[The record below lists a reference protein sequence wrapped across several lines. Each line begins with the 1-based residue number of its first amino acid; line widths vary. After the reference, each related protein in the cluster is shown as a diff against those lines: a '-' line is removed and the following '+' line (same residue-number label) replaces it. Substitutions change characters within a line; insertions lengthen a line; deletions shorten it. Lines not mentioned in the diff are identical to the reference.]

1 MQFTHSLAIIP
12 KNLAL
17 QNAKKRTKK
26 IMPKKYTLGIDIG
39 STTVKYV
46 VCDENFS
53 IVAKA
58 YTPHDT
64 KQASTLLRLLEEL
77 SQTYGELYSNIE
89 KVYITGSG
97 ATRIAPTINARF
109 VQEVNAVVLAVE
121 HNHPDVRA
129 VIELGGQDAKIMHFK
144 QDENGKKS
152 VITSMNDKCASG
164 TGATIEKCTMKVG
177 MESEEIQKLIFQT
190 DTLHH
195 VAAKCG
201 VFAETDI
208 VNLVKTS
215 VPREEIMNS
224 LADAIVM
231 QNLTVL
237 TRGNTLMPNV
247 LLLGGP
253 NAYLP
258 FLQECWRMRIAEIW
272 DERDIAYDKHN
283 INQLINV
290 PENAQYYAALGAVI
304 FGEGEANNGK
314 DFAGLTQ
321 LKTLVESGD
330 IDEDDNCDTP
340 LVKSSEELLAFK
352 DTYAIKPF
360 KTPTLTKKTTC
371 FLGIDGGST
380 SSKAVLC
387 DEEGKLLL
395 KVYQLSKGNPIVDT
409 LELLEKIEA
418 QNSHGFYDIQGLGVT
433 GYAADVLEGALRA
446 DANIIETIAHMKS
459 AQKTFGE
466 SINVICDI
474 GGQDIKVLFMEN
486 GMMKNF
492 RLSNQCSAGNGTLL
506 QSMAKQF
513 GVPMEGFADVAF
525 AAKKAPMFNYGCAV
539 FLDTDRVNFQKE
551 GYSKEELFAGISKV
565 LPKNVWQYV
574 VQAPNLGAFGKHFVL
589 QGGTQYNQA
598 ALKAQVDYIK
608 EKVPDAKID
617 IHPHPGEAGAYGA
630 ALEAKEIVMQR
641 GYATFCGMKEAL
653 QMTYTS
659 KTDES
664 TRCHFCNIKCSRTFI
679 DTQTPSSE
687 SVRYIAGFSCEEG
700 TVESREALKALKS
713 SRKAL
718 QKSIPNLVKK
728 ESIDLFESHHKIT
741 DRPDASMRIHEQ
753 KVKVTLGGWG
763 PTLRK
768 EVSRPFH
775 LSSAQDKVY
784 RHNVKIAIP
793 KVLNIYSLAPFL
805 RTYLEALEVDSKNII
820 FSDFSNEDMFL
831 EGAKY
836 GSVDSCYPAKVA
848 QSHVYALLYEKK
860 FARMNFEYLWFPS
873 VTELPGYV
881 EYVTGQTSCPVISGT
896 PKVIWSAFTKEK
908 NLFAQK
914 NIEYVDDALNFD
926 NKKLLKKQ
934 LFTQWKERLRI
945 TEDESN
951 WAVEQAWKALDKNDE
966 KIMKEGRTILDEA
979 VANDEIVI
987 LLLSRPYHSDPGL
1000 NHEVLDEF
1008 QSLGYKT
1015 LSMRAIPKDEAY
1027 LSDYFG
1033 EEIKEGYIKSVYDIR
1048 DVWAENYST
1057 NSSQKVWAA
1066 KFAARHPNVAVL
1078 DLSSFKCG
1086 HDAPTYAI
1094 IDKILSASHTPHLT
1108 LHDIDANKPGGSI
1121 KIRVK
1126 TFAYTLEQYKQSL
1139 TPKGAK
1145 KQYNSYKKGVT
1156 A

>member
-1 MQFTHSLAIIP
+1 MQDST
-12 KNLAL
+12 
-17 QNAKKRTKK
+17 Q
-26 IMPKKYTLGIDIG
+26 KKYALGIDIG

-46 VCDENFS
+46 VCDEEFN

-58 YTPHDT
+58 YTAHDT
-64 KQASTLLRLLEEL
+64 KQAPTLLRLLEEL
-77 SQTYGELYSNIE
+77 SQTHADIYNKLD

-97 ATRIAPTINARF
+97 ASRIAPTINARF

-129 VIELGGQDAKIMHFK
+129 VIELGGQDAKIIHFK
-144 QDENGKKS
+144 VSEDGKKS
-152 VITSMNDKCASG
+152 VLTSMNDKCASG

-177 MESEEIQKLIFQT
+177 MEASDIQNLTFQT
-190 DTLHH
+190 DKLHH

-215 VPREEIMNS
+215 VPSDEIMNS

-253 NAYLP
+253 NTYLP

-272 DERDIAYDKHN
+272 DERGVQYDKAN
-283 INQLINV
+283 INALVNV
-290 PENAQYYAALGAVI
+290 PDNAQYYAALGAVI
-304 FGEGEANNGK
+304 FGEGEANNDK
-314 DFAGLTQ
+314 PFTGLIQ
-321 LKTLVESGD
+321 LKTLVDTGGTTNN
-330 IDEDDNCDTP
+330 DNNDAP
-340 LVKSSEELLAFK
+340 LVNSPEELKAFK
-352 DTYAIKPF
+352 DAYAIKDFNP
-360 KTPTLTKKTTC
+360 PVLTEKTTC

-387 DEEGKLLL
+387 DEQGELLL
-395 KVYQLSKGNPIVDT
+395 KVYQLSKGNPIEDT
-409 LELLEKIEA
+409 LELLEKIQE
-418 QNSHGFYDIQGLGVT
+418 QDPHSYYDVKGLGVT
-433 GYAADVLEGALRA
+433 GYAADVLGGALNA

-459 AQKTFGE
+459 AQKAFGE

-513 GVPMEGFADVAF
+513 GVPVEGFADIAF
-525 AAKKAPMFNYGCAV
+525 AAKQAPMFNYGCAV

-551 GYSKEELFAGISKV
+551 GYTKEELFAGISKV

-574 VQAPNLGAFGKHFVL
+574 VQAPNLAAFGDHFVL

-608 EKVPDAKID
+608 DKVPHARVNV
-617 IHPHPGEAGAYGA
+617 HPHPGEAGAYGA
-630 ALEAKEIVMQR
+630 AIEAKDVVAQR
-641 GYATFCGMKEAL
+641 GYATFSGMAEAL

-659 KTDES
+659 RTDEE
-664 TRCHFCNIKCSRTFI
+664 TRCNFCSINCSRTFI
-679 DTQTPSSE
+679 DTKTPSSE

-700 TVESREALKALKS
+700 TVESHEALKILKD
-713 SRKAL
+713 SRKDL
-718 QKSIPNLVKK
+718 QKNIPNLVKK
-728 ESIDLFESHHKIT
+728 ESKALFDSSYTLEKTPTKEATIT
-741 DRPDASMRIHEQ
+741 EQ
-753 KVKVTLGGWG
+753 QVKVTLGGWG

-768 EVSRPFH
+768 EVTRPFQV
-775 LSSAQDKVY
+775 SSKEDKAH
-784 RHNVKIAIP
+784 RRKLKIAIP

-805 RTYLEALEVDSKNII
+805 RTYLEALEINPSNII
-820 FSDFSNEDMFL
+820 FSDFSNEDMYL

-860 FARMNFEYLWFPS
+860 FARKAFEFMWFPA

-881 EYVTGQTSCPVISGT
+881 KHTMGQTSCPIISGT
-896 PKVIWSAFTKEK
+896 PKVVYSAFTKEK
-908 NLFAQK
+908 NLFEEK
-914 NIEYVDDALNFD
+914 NIDYVEDALNFD
-926 NKKLLKKQ
+926 NQDLLKKQ
-934 LFTQWKERLRI
+934 LFTTWKEKLCI
-945 TEDESN
+945 TEDENN
-951 WAVEQAWKALDKNDE
+951 WAVTQAWKALDENDAD
-966 KIMKEGRTILDEA
+966 IMREGRAILDEA
-979 VANDEIVI
+979 VANEEVVI
-987 LLLSRPYHSDPGL
+987 LLLGRPYHSDPGM

-1008 QSLGYKT
+1008 QSLGFKT

-1027 LSDYFG
+1027 LSTYFG
-1033 EEIKEGYIKSVYDIR
+1033 EDVKQERVSSAYDIR

-1057 NSSQKVWAA
+1057 NSAQKVWAA

-1086 HDAPTYAI
+1086 HDAPTYSI
-1094 IDKILSASHTPHLT
+1094 IDKILGASRTPHLT

-1126 TFAYTLEQYKQSL
+1126 TFAYTLEQYKQTLHTQDKVYFQSTSVDKNAHPTETKPL
-1139 TPKGAK
+1139 EEA
-1145 KQYNSYKKGVT
+1145 
-1156 A
+1156 

>member
-1 MQFTHSLAIIP
+1 MTKPLI
-12 KNLAL
+12 
-17 QNAKKRTKK
+17 AK
-26 IMPKKYTLGIDIG
+26 YALGIDIG

-46 VCDENFS
+46 VCDEHFN
-53 IVAKA
+53 ILQKA

-64 KQASTLLRLLEEL
+64 KQAPTLLRLLQEL
-77 SQTYGELYSNIE
+77 SLTHPDIYNNID

-121 HNHPDVRA
+121 HLHPDVRA

-144 QDENGKKS
+144 VSEDGKRS
-152 VITSMNDKCASG
+152 VLSSMNDKCASG

-177 MESEEIQKLIFQT
+177 MESDEVQKLTFET
-190 DTLHH
+190 DKLHH

-215 VPREEIMNS
+215 VPSHEIMNS

-237 TRGNTLMPNV
+237 TRGNTLMPKV

-253 NAYLP
+253 NTYLP
-258 FLQECWRMRIAEIW
+258 FLQECWRMRISELW
-272 DERDIAYDKHN
+272 DERGVQYDKEKIHE
-283 INQLINV
+283 LIIV
-290 PENAQYYAALGAVI
+290 PDNAQYYAALGAVI
-304 FGEGEANNGK
+304 FGEGEANHDK
-314 DFAGLTQ
+314 PFTGLIQ
-321 LKTLVESGD
+321 LKTLVDTGGVTQNEND
-330 IDEDDNCDTP
+330 DTP
-340 LVKSSEELLAFK
+340 LVSSTEELQAFQEQY
-352 DTYAIKPF
+352 TIKAF
-360 KTPTLTKKTTC
+360 TPPVLTEKTTC

-387 DEEGKLLL
+387 DAQGKLLL

-409 LELLEKIEA
+409 LELLQKIQA
-418 QNSHGFYDIQGLGVT
+418 QDPNHFYDIRGLGVT
-433 GYAADVLEGALRA
+433 GYAADVLGGALNA

-459 AQKTFGE
+459 AQKAFGE
-466 SINVICDI
+466 DINVICDI

-513 GVPMEGFADVAF
+513 GVPIENYADTAF
-525 AAKKAPMFNYGCAV
+525 SAKKAPLFNYGCAV

-551 GYSKEELFAGISKV
+551 GYSKEELFAGIAKV

-574 VQAPNLGAFGKHFVL
+574 VQAPNLAAFGDHFVL

-598 ALKAQVDYIK
+598 ALKAQIDYIK
-608 EKVPDAKID
+608 DKVPHARID
-617 IHPHPGEAGAYGA
+617 VHPHPGEAGAYGA
-630 ALEAKEIVMQR
+630 ALEAKDMVMQR
-641 GYATFCGMKEAL
+641 GYATFVGMEEAL

-664 TRCHFCNIKCSRTFI
+664 TRCHFCSINCSRTFI
-679 DTQTPSSE
+679 DTQTPSSQ

-700 TVESREALKALKS
+700 TVESHEALKLLKE
-713 SRKAL
+713 SRKNL
-718 QKSIPNLVKK
+718 QQNTPNLVKK
-728 ESIDLFESHHKIT
+728 ESMSLFAPTYDLETKPT
-741 DRPDASMRIHEQ
+741 ASTQIKEQ
-753 KVKVTLGGWG
+753 QVKVTLGGWG

-768 EVSRPFH
+768 EISRNF
-775 LSSAQDKVY
+775 LESSPESKNY
-784 RHNVKIAIP
+784 RKNLQIAIP

-805 RTYLEALEVDSKNII
+805 RTYLEALDLSPMHIQ
-820 FSDFSNEDMFL
+820 FSGFSNEDMFL

-848 QSHVYALLYEKK
+848 QSHVYALMYSKK
-860 FARMNFEYLWFPS
+860 FAKKYFDHLWFPA
-873 VTELPGYV
+873 VTHLPGYLKH
-881 EYVTGQTSCPVISGT
+881 TMGQTSCPIISGT
-896 PKVIWSAFTKEK
+896 PKVVYSAFTKEK
-908 NLFAQK
+908 NLFEEK
-914 NIEYVDDALNFD
+914 GIDYVEDALNFD
-926 NKKLLKKQ
+926 NRDLLKKQ
-934 LFTQWKERLRI
+934 LFHTWKDKLRI
-945 TEDESN
+945 TEDENN
-951 WAVEQAWKALDKNDE
+951 WAVEQAWKALEQNDAN
-966 KIMKEGRTILDEA
+966 IMQEGRSILDEA
-979 VANDEIVI
+979 VKKDEIVI
-987 LLLSRPYHSDPGL
+987 LLLGRPYHSDPGL

-1008 QSLGYKT
+1008 QSLGFKT
-1015 LSMRAIPKDEAY
+1015 LSMRAIPKDETY
-1027 LSDYFG
+1027 LMQYFKND
-1033 EEIKEGYIKSVYDIR
+1033 IDFGYVESPYDIR
-1048 DVWAENYST
+1048 DVWAENFST
-1057 NSSQKVWAA
+1057 NSAQKVWAA

-1094 IDKILSASHTPHLT
+1094 IDKILGASRTPHLT

-1126 TFAYTLEQYKQSL
+1126 TFAYTLEQYQKRLSHPQPTTYTIKQEEM
-1139 TPKGAK
+1139 K
-1145 KQYNSYKKGVT
+1145 V
-1156 A
+1156 

>member
-1 MQFTHSLAIIP
+1 MTH
-12 KNLAL
+12 
-17 QNAKKRTKK
+17 
-26 IMPKKYTLGIDIG
+26 IMKEKYALGIDIG

-46 VCDENFS
+46 LCDTRFN

-58 YTPHDT
+58 YTAHDT
-64 KQASTLLRLLEEL
+64 KQADTLLRLLEEL
-77 SQTYGELYSNIE
+77 SHTHKDHYNAIA

-97 ATRIAPTINARF
+97 ATRIAPTLNARF

-121 HNHPDVRA
+121 NLHPDVNA
-129 VIELGGQDAKIMHFK
+129 VVELGGQDAKIIHFK
-144 QDENGKKS
+144 EGKDGKKT
-152 VITSMNDKCASG
+152 VLTSMNDKCASG

-177 MESEEIQKLIFQT
+177 MENEDLQKLTFQT
-190 DTLHH
+190 DKLHH

-215 VPREEIMNS
+215 VPSNEIMNS

-237 TRGNTLMPNV
+237 TRGNTLMPKV

-253 NAYLP
+253 NTYLP
-258 FLQECWRMRIAEIW
+258 FLQECWRMRISELW
-272 DERDIAYDKHN
+272 DERGIAYDKEK
-283 INQLINV
+283 INELIIV
-290 PENAQYYAALGAVI
+290 PDNAQYYAALGAVI
-304 FGEGEANNGK
+304 FGEGEDNHDK
-314 DFAGLTQ
+314 DFAGLIP
-321 LKTLVESGD
+321 LKTLVDTGGTSNN
-330 IDEDDNCDTP
+330 DNNDTP
-340 LVKSSEELLAFK
+340 LVSSPEELKTFK
-352 DTYAIKPF
+352 DQYAIKDF
-360 KTPTLTKKTTC
+360 TPPKLTEKTTC
-371 FLGIDGGST
+371 YLGIDGGST
-380 SSKAVLC
+380 SSKAVLV
-387 DEEGKLLL
+387 DEKGDLLL
-395 KVYQLSKGNPIVDT
+395 KVYQLSKGNPIEDT
-409 LELLEKIEA
+409 LELLQKIQSEDP
-418 QNSHGFYDIQGLGVT
+418 NGFYDVKGLGVT
-433 GYAADVLEGALRA
+433 GYAADVLGGALKA

-459 AQKTFGE
+459 AQKAFGE

-513 GVPMEGFADVAF
+513 GVKVEEFADVAF
-525 AAKKAPMFNYGCAV
+525 KAKQAPMFNYGCAV

-551 GYSKEELFAGISKV
+551 GYTKEELFAGIAKV

-574 VQAPNLGAFGKHFVL
+574 VQAPNLAAFGNHFVL

-608 EKVPDAKID
+608 EKVPHARVDV
-617 IHPHPGEAGAYGA
+617 HPHPGEAGAYGA
-630 ALEAKEIVMQR
+630 ALEARDVVQEQ
-641 GYATFCGMKEAL
+641 GYATFSGMEEAL

-664 TRCHFCNIKCSRTFI
+664 TRCHFCSINCSRTFI

-687 SVRYIAGFSCEEG
+687 TVRYIAGFACEDG
-700 TVESREALKALKS
+700 TVESVEAFKALKS
-713 SRKAL
+713 TRKGL
-718 QKSIPNLVKK
+718 QETIPNLVKK
-728 ESIDLFESHHKIT
+728 ESTALFSPTYDLESKPTIETKI
-741 DRPDASMRIHEQ
+741 SEQ
-753 KVKVTLGGWG
+753 EVKVTLGGWG

-768 EVSRPFH
+768 EVNRNFEV
-775 LSSAQDKVY
+775 SSETDINY
-784 RHNVKIAIP
+784 RKNLNIAIP

-805 RTYLEALEVDSKNII
+805 RTYLEALDIPTLNIQ
-820 FSDFSNEDMFL
+820 FSGFSNEDMFL

-848 QSHVYALLYEKK
+848 QSHVYSLMYEKK
-860 FARMNFEYLWFPS
+860 FAKKKFDFMWFPA

-881 EYVTGQTSCPVISGT
+881 KHTMGQTSCPIISGT
-896 PKVIWSAFTKEK
+896 PKVVWSAFTKEK
-908 NLFAQK
+908 DLFEEK
-914 NIEYVDDALNFD
+914 GITYVDDALNFD
-926 NKKLLKKQ
+926 NKKLLQKQ
-934 LFTQWKERLRI
+934 LFSTWAEHLHMS
-945 TEDESN
+945 EDENN
-951 WAVEQAWKALDKNDE
+951 WAVEQAWKALDKNDDE
-966 KIMKEGRTILDEA
+966 IMKEGRDMLDE
-979 VANDEIVI
+979 VVKNNEVVI
-987 LLLSRPYHSDPGL
+987 LLLGRPYHSDPGL

-1008 QSLGYKT
+1008 QSLGFKT

-1027 LSDYFG
+1027 LMQYFG
-1033 EEIKEGYIKSVYDIR
+1033 EDVDEGIIQSPYDIR
-1048 DVWAENYST
+1048 DVWLENFST
-1057 NSSQKVWAA
+1057 NSAQKVWAA

-1094 IDKILSASHTPHLT
+1094 IDKILGASRTPHLT

-1126 TFAYTLEQYKQSL
+1126 TFAYTLEQYRL
-1139 TPKGAK
+1139 TLNNTRRVDLPTKEK
-1145 KQYNSYKKGVT
+1145 VT
-1156 A
+1156 V

>member
-1 MQFTHSLAIIP
+1 MS
-12 KNLAL
+12 
-17 QNAKKRTKK
+17 
-26 IMPKKYTLGIDIG
+26 KKYALGIDIG

-46 VCDENFS
+46 VCDEAFR

-58 YTPHDT
+58 YTVHDT
-64 KQASTLLRLLEEL
+64 KQAPTLLRLLEEL
-77 SQTYGELYSNIE
+77 AYTHAEIYNGID

-97 ATRIAPTINARF
+97 ASRIAPTLNARF

-121 HNHPDVRA
+121 HHHPDVRA
-129 VIELGGQDAKIMHFK
+129 VIELGGQDAKIIHFK
-144 QDENGKKS
+144 QSEDGKKS
-152 VITSMNDKCASG
+152 VLTSMNDKCASG

-177 MESEEIQKLIFQT
+177 MEAKDVQKLKFQT
-190 DTLHH
+190 DKLHH

-215 VPREEIMNS
+215 VPSDEIMNS

-253 NAYLP
+253 NTYLP
-258 FLQECWRMRIAEIW
+258 FLQECWRMRISEIW
-272 DERDIAYDKHN
+272 DERGIEYDKNN
-283 INQLINV
+283 INALVNV

-304 FGEGEANNGK
+304 FGEGEANNDK
-314 DFAGLTQ
+314 PFTGLIQ
-321 LKTLVESGD
+321 LKTLVDTGGATQN
-330 IDEDDNCDTP
+330 DNSDTP
-340 LVKSSEELLAFK
+340 LVANQEELQAFK
-352 DTYAIKPF
+352 EKYAIKPF
-360 KTPTLTKKTTC
+360 VPPLLTKKTTC

-380 SSKAVLC
+380 SSKAVIC
-387 DEEGKLLL
+387 DENGDLLL
-395 KVYQLSKGNPIVDT
+395 KVYQLSRGNPIEDT
-409 LELLEKIEA
+409 LELLEKIKAEDP
-418 QNSHGFYDIQGLGVT
+418 HDYYDIKGLGVT
-433 GYAADVLEGALRA
+433 GYAADVLHGALHA

-459 AQKTFGE
+459 AQKVFGE

-513 GVPMEGFADVAF
+513 GVPVESFADVAF
-525 AAKKAPMFNYGCAV
+525 AAKQAPKFNYGCAV

-574 VQAPNLGAFGKHFVL
+574 VQAPNLAAFGDHFVL

-598 ALKAQVDYIK
+598 ALKAQVDYILANVPHA
-608 EKVPDAKID
+608 KVDV
-617 IHPHPGEAGAYGA
+617 HPHPGEAGAYGA
-630 ALEAKEIVMQR
+630 AIEAKEVVAQR
-641 GYATFCGMKEAL
+641 GYATFCGMQEAL

-664 TRCHFCNIKCSRTFI
+664 TRCHFCSIQCSRTFI
-679 DTQTPSSE
+679 DTQTPSSK
-687 SVRYIAGFSCEEG
+687 SVRYIAGFACEEG
-700 TVESREALKALKS
+700 TVESHEALKSLKD

-718 QKSIPNLVKK
+718 QTQIPNLVKK
-728 ESIDLFESHHKIT
+728 EATELFRSTYTLEKSPTAQTTIT
-741 DRPDASMRIHEQ
+741 EQ
-753 KVKVTLGGWG
+753 EVKVTLGGWG

-768 EVSRPFH
+768 MLTRNFNV
-775 LSSAQDKVY
+775 SSAEDKAY
-784 RHNVKIAIP
+784 RRKLKIAIP

-805 RTYLEALEVDSKNII
+805 RTYLEALEISPNHII
-820 FSDFSNEDMFL
+820 FSDFSNEDMYL

-860 FARMNFEYLWFPS
+860 FARKAFEYLWFPA

-881 EYVTGQTSCPVISGT
+881 KHTMGQTSCPIIAGT
-896 PKVIWSAFTKEK
+896 PKVVYSAFTKEK
-908 NLFAQK
+908 NLFEEK
-914 NIEYVDDALNFD
+914 NIKYVEDALNFD
-926 NKKLLKKQ
+926 NKALLKKQ
-934 LFTQWKERLRI
+934 LFATWKTLLKI

-951 WAVEQAWKALDKNDE
+951 WAVEQAWKALDKNDAD
-966 KIMKEGRTILDEA
+966 IMAEGRAILDEA
-979 VANDEIVI
+979 VANNEVVI
-987 LLLSRPYHSDPGL
+987 LLLGRPYHSDPGM

-1008 QSLGYKT
+1008 QSLGFKT

-1027 LSDYFG
+1027 LSQYFDK
-1033 EEIKEGYIKSVYDIR
+1033 EITEGYISSAYDIR

-1057 NSSQKVWAA
+1057 NSAQKVWAA

-1094 IDKILSASHTPHLT
+1094 IDKILGASRTPHLT

-1126 TFAYTLEQYKQSL
+1126 TFAYTLEQYKKTLNGVAFKRQKEA
-1139 TPKGAK
+1139 TNTAV
-1145 KQYNSYKKGVT
+1145 KQN
-1156 A
+1156 AQPLEEI

>member
-1 MQFTHSLAIIP
+1 MTDV
-12 KNLAL
+12 
-17 QNAKKRTKK
+17 
-26 IMPKKYTLGIDIG
+26 MPEKTYALGIDIG

-46 VCDENFS
+46 LCDTAFN
-53 IVAKA
+53 IIAKA
-58 YTPHDT
+58 YTAHDT
-64 KQASTLLRLLEEL
+64 KQAETLLSLLETL
-77 SQTYGELYSNIE
+77 SKSHKAAYARIE

-97 ATRIAPTINARF
+97 ASRIAPTINARF

-121 HNHPDVRA
+121 HLHPDVRS
-129 VIELGGQDAKIMHFK
+129 VIELGGQDAKIIHFK
-144 QDENGKKS
+144 ESEDGKKT
-152 VITSMNDKCASG
+152 VLTSMNDKCASG

-177 MESEEIQKLIFQT
+177 MENEAVQKLSFQT
-190 DTLHH
+190 NKLHH

-215 VPREEIMNS
+215 VPSDEIMNS

-237 TRGNTLMPNV
+237 TRGNTLMPKV

-253 NAYLP
+253 NTYLP
-258 FLQECWRMRIAEIW
+258 FLQECWRMRIAELW
-272 DERDIAYDKHN
+272 DERGIVYEKEKVN
-283 INQLINV
+283 ELIVV
-290 PENAQYYAALGAVI
+290 PDNAQYYAALGAVI
-304 FGEGEANNGK
+304 FGEGEANHDK
-314 DFAGLTQ
+314 SFAGLIA
-321 LKTLVESGD
+321 LKTLVDTGGVNQN
-330 IDEDDNCDTP
+330 DNVDTP
-340 LVKSSEELLAFK
+340 LIESKEELESFK
-352 DTYAIKPF
+352 RDYAIKAF
-360 KTPTLTKKTTC
+360 KLPPLKKKTTC

-380 SSKAVLC
+380 SSKAVLL

-395 KVYQLSKGNPIVDT
+395 KVYQLSKGNPIKDT
-409 LELLEKIEA
+409 LELLQKIKEA
-418 QNSHGFYDIQGLGVT
+418 DPHGYYDVKGLGVT
-433 GYAADVLEGALRA
+433 GYAADVLEGALKA

-459 AQKTFGE
+459 AQRAFGE

-513 GVPMEGFADVAF
+513 GVPVEGFADVAF
-525 AAKKAPMFNYGCAV
+525 AATQAPRFNYGCAV

-574 VQAPNLGAFGKHFVL
+574 VQAPNLAMFGKHFVL

-608 EKVPDAKID
+608 TQVPDARVD
-617 IHPHPGEAGAYGA
+617 VHPHPGEAGAIGA
-630 ALEAKEIVMQR
+630 ALEALSVVTQK
-641 GYATFCGMKEAL
+641 GKATFVGMEEAL

-659 KTDES
+659 RTDES
-664 TRCHFCNIKCSRTFI
+664 TRCHFCSINCSRTFI
-679 DTQTPSSE
+679 DTATPSGNTA
-687 SVRYIAGFSCEEG
+687 RYIAGFACEDG
-700 TVESREALKALKS
+700 TVESHEALSSLKE
-713 SRKAL
+713 SRRSL
-718 QKSIPNLVKK
+718 QESVPNLVKT
-728 ESIDLFESHHKIT
+728 EARRLFMPLYDLPE
-741 DRPDASMRIHEQ
+741 RPDETWQITEQ
-753 KVKVTLGGWG
+753 QVKITLGGWG

-768 EVSRPFH
+768 EVTRNFIR
-775 LSSAQDKVY
+775 SSKEAAAERKKL
-784 RHNVKIAIP
+784 KIAIP
-793 KVLNIYSLAPFL
+793 KVLNVYSLAPFL
-805 RTYLEALEVDSKNII
+805 RTYLEALGIEPLNIL
-820 FSDFSNEDMFL
+820 FSGFSNEDMFL

-848 QSHVYALLYEKK
+848 QSHVYSLLYEKK
-860 FARMNFEYLWFPS
+860 FVQKGFEFLWFPA

-881 EYVTGQTSCPVISGT
+881 KHSMGQTSCPIVSGT
-896 PKVIWSAFTKEK
+896 PKVVYSAFTKERD
-908 NLFAQK
+908 LFKEK
-914 NIEYVDDALNFD
+914 NIVYVDEALNFD
-926 NKKLLKKQ
+926 NKALLKEQ
-934 LFTQWKERLRI
+934 LFATWEKYLHISR
-945 TEDESN
+945 DENN
-951 WAVEQAWKALDKNDE
+951 WACDEAWKALDQNDRE
-966 KIMKEGRTILDEA
+966 IMAEGQAILEEA
-979 VANDEIVI
+979 EQNNEVVI
-987 LLLSRPYHSDPGL
+987 LLLARPYHSDPGL

-1015 LSMRAIPKDEAY
+1015 LSMRAIPKNEKY
-1027 LSDYFG
+1027 LMSLFG
-1033 EEIKEGYIKSVYDIR
+1033 EDVNAGTIESPYDIR
-1048 DVWAENYST
+1048 DVWRENFST
-1057 NSSQKVWAA
+1057 NSAQKVWAA

-1094 IDKILSASHTPHLT
+1094 IDKILGASRTPHLT

-1126 TFAYTLEQYKQSL
+1126 TFAYTLEQYKQTL
-1139 TPKGAK
+1139 K
-1145 KQYNSYKKGVT
+1145 KEEIP

>member
-1 MQFTHSLAIIP
+1 MTQIM
-12 KNLAL
+12 L
-17 QNAKKRTKK
+17 Q
-26 IMPKKYTLGIDIG
+26 KYSLGIDIG

-46 VCDENFS
+46 VCDENFN

-58 YTPHDT
+58 YTAHDT
-64 KQASTLLRLLEEL
+64 KQAPTLLRLLEEL
-77 SQTYGELYSNIE
+77 CQTHTDIYNKID
-89 KVYITGSG
+89 KTYITGSG
-97 ATRIAPTINARF
+97 ASRIAPTINARF

-129 VIELGGQDAKIMHFK
+129 VIELGGQDAKIIHFK
-144 QDENGKKS
+144 MSEDGKRS
-152 VITSMNDKCASG
+152 VLTSMNDKCASG
-164 TGATIEKCTMKVG
+164 TGATIEKCSMKVG
-177 MESEEIQKLIFQT
+177 MEAEDVQNLKFKT
-190 DTLHH
+190 DKLHH

-215 VPREEIMNS
+215 VPSDEIMNS

-253 NAYLP
+253 NTYLP
-258 FLQECWRMRIAEIW
+258 FLQECWRMRITEIW
-272 DERDIAYDKHN
+272 DERGVAYDKSK
-283 INQLINV
+283 IDALINV

-304 FGEGEANNGK
+304 FGEGEANN
-314 DFAGLTQ
+314 DQPFTGLIK
-321 LKTLVESGD
+321 LKTLVDTGGMT
-330 IDEDDNCDTP
+330 DNDNNDTP
-340 LVKSSEELLAFK
+340 LVNSVQELQAFK
-352 DTYAIKPF
+352 AKYTIKPF
-360 KTPTLTKKTTC
+360 VPPVLSQKTTC

-387 DEEGKLLL
+387 DEKGEMLL
-395 KVYQLSKGNPIVDT
+395 KVYRLSKGNPIEDT
-409 LELLEKIEA
+409 LELLQEIQAKDP
-418 QNSHGFYDIQGLGVT
+418 HGYYDIKGLGVT
-433 GYAADVLEGALRA
+433 GYAADVLGGALHA

-459 AQKTFGE
+459 AQHEFGDD
-466 SINVICDI
+466 IHVICDI

-513 GVPMEGFADVAF
+513 GVPVEGFADIAF
-525 AAKKAPMFNYGCAV
+525 AAKKAPLFNYGCAV

-574 VQAPNLGAFGKHFVL
+574 VQAPNLAAFGDHFVL

-598 ALKAQVDYIK
+598 ALKAQIDYIK
-608 EKVPDAKID
+608 EKVPHARVDV
-617 IHPHPGEAGAYGA
+617 HPHPGEAGAYGA
-630 ALEAKEIVMQR
+630 AIEAKNVVAQR
-641 GYATFCGMKEAL
+641 GYASFCGMEEAL
-653 QMTYTS
+653 KMTYTS

-664 TRCHFCNIKCSRTFI
+664 TRCNFCSINCSRTFI
-679 DTQTPSSE
+679 DTKTPSSDT
-687 SVRYIAGFSCEEG
+687 VRYIAGFSCEEG
-700 TVESREALKALKS
+700 TVESHEALKVLKA
-713 SRKAL
+713 SRKNL
-718 QKSIPNLVKK
+718 QESTPNLVKK
-728 ESIDLFESHHKIT
+728 ESKALFTSNYT
-741 DRPDASMRIHEQ
+741 LDDMPTSTTQLTEQ
-753 KVKVTLGGWG
+753 KVTLTLGGWG
-763 PTLRK
+763 PTFRR
-768 EVSRPFH
+768 EISRPFKV
-775 LSSAQDKVY
+775 SDKHDRAY
-784 RHNVKIAIP
+784 RREVKIAIP

-805 RTYLEALEVDSKNII
+805 RTYLEALEVADKNIV
-820 FSDFSNEDMFL
+820 FSDFSNEDMYL

-860 FARMNFEYLWFPS
+860 FARKNFTYMWFPA

-881 EYVTGQTSCPVISGT
+881 KHTMGQTSCPIISGT
-896 PKVIWSAFTKEK
+896 PKVVYSAFTKEK
-908 NLFAQK
+908 NLFEEK
-914 NIEYVDDALNFD
+914 HIDYVDEALNFD
-926 NKKLLKKQ
+926 NKELLKKQ
-934 LFTQWKERLRI
+934 LFTTWKQRLRI
-945 TEDESN
+945 TEDENN
-951 WAVEQAWKALDKNDE
+951 WAVEQAWKALDKNDAD
-966 KIMKEGRTILDEA
+966 IMQEGRSILENA
-979 VANDEIVI
+979 VKNKEVVI
-987 LLLSRPYHSDPGL
+987 LLLGRPYHSDPGM

-1008 QSLGYKT
+1008 QSLGFKT
-1015 LSMRAIPKDEAY
+1015 ISMRAIPKDEEY
-1027 LSDYFG
+1027 LLRYFG
-1033 EEIKEGYIKSVYDIR
+1033 DDIKAGHVSSPYDIR

-1057 NSSQKVWAA
+1057 NSAQKVWAA

-1094 IDKILSASHTPHLT
+1094 IDKILGASRTPHLT

-1126 TFAYTLEQYKQSL
+1126 TFAYTLEQYSSKL
-1139 TPKGAK
+1139 KVK
-1145 KQYNSYKKGVT
+1145 NEKLEIT
-1156 A
+1156 ADKNIFKEKELA

>member
-1 MQFTHSLAIIP
+1 MQDTR
-12 KNLAL
+12 
-17 QNAKKRTKK
+17 AKK
-26 IMPKKYTLGIDIG
+26 YSLGIDIG

-46 VCDENFS
+46 VCDEHFQ

-58 YTPHDT
+58 YTAHDT
-64 KQASTLLRLLEEL
+64 KQAPKLLELLEVL
-77 SQTYGELYSNIE
+77 SQTHPDIYNKID
-89 KVYITGSG
+89 KTYITGSG
-97 ATRIAPTINARF
+97 ASRIAPTINARF

-129 VIELGGQDAKIMHFK
+129 VIELGGQDAKIIHFK
-144 QDENGKKS
+144 MSEDGKRS
-152 VITSMNDKCASG
+152 VLTSMNDKCASG
-164 TGATIEKCTMKVG
+164 TGATIEKCSMKVG
-177 MESEEIQKLIFQT
+177 MEAEDVQKLKFQT
-190 DTLHH
+190 DKLHH

-215 VPREEIMNS
+215 VPSDEIMNS

-253 NAYLP
+253 NTYLP

-272 DERDIAYDKHN
+272 DERGVDYDKSKMN
-283 INQLINV
+283 ELVNV
-290 PENAQYYAALGAVI
+290 PDNAQYYAALGAVI
-304 FGEGEANNGK
+304 FGEGEENNDK
-314 DFAGLTQ
+314 PFAGLIQ
-321 LKTLVESGD
+321 LKTMVDTGGTTNN
-330 IDEDDNCDTP
+330 DNNDSP
-340 LVKSSEELLAFK
+340 LVNSPEELQAFK
-352 DTYAIKPF
+352 DAYAIKPF
-360 KTPTLTKKTTC
+360 VPPVLTEKTTC

-387 DEEGKLLL
+387 DAQGEMLL
-395 KVYQLSKGNPIVDT
+395 KVYQLSKGNPIEDT
-409 LELLEKIEA
+409 LELLEEIQA
-418 QNSHGFYDIQGLGVT
+418 NDPHGYYDVKGLGVT
-433 GYAADVLEGALRA
+433 GYAADVLGGALHA

-459 AQKTFGE
+459 AQKAFGDG
-466 SINVICDI
+466 INVICDI

-513 GVPMEGFADVAF
+513 GVAVEDFADIAF
-525 AAKKAPMFNYGCAV
+525 AAKQAPMFNYGCAV

-574 VQAPNLGAFGKHFVL
+574 VQAPNLAAFGDHFVL

-608 EKVPDAKID
+608 DKVPHARVDV
-617 IHPHPGEAGAYGA
+617 HPHPGEAGAYGA
-630 ALEAKEIVMQR
+630 AIEAKDVVAQR
-641 GYATFCGMKEAL
+641 GYATFSGMKEAL

-659 KTDES
+659 RTDEE
-664 TRCHFCNIKCSRTFI
+664 TRCTFCSINCSRTFI
-679 DTQTPSSE
+679 DTKTPTSDT
-687 SVRYIAGFSCEEG
+687 VRYIAGFSCEEG
-700 TVESREALKALKS
+700 TVESHEALKILKD
-713 SRKAL
+713 SRKDL
-718 QKSIPNLVKK
+718 QENIPNLVKQ
-728 ESIDLFESHHKIT
+728 ESTDLFASSYALDKAPRKETQIT
-741 DRPDASMRIHEQ
+741 EQ
-753 KVKVTLGGWG
+753 QVKVTLGGWG

-768 EVSRPFH
+768 NVQRDFKVSS
-775 LSSAQDKVY
+775 LQDKDY
-784 RHNVKIAIP
+784 RRNVKIAIP

-805 RTYLEALEVDSKNII
+805 RTYLEALEVADKNII
-820 FSDFSNEDMFL
+820 FSDFSNEDMYL

-860 FARMNFEYLWFPS
+860 FARKNFEYMWFPA

-881 EYVTGQTSCPVISGT
+881 KHTMGQTSCPIISGT
-896 PKVIWSAFTKEK
+896 PKVVYSAFTKEK
-908 NLFAQK
+908 NLFEEK
-914 NIEYVDDALNFD
+914 NIDYVEEALNFD
-926 NKKLLKKQ
+926 DKQLLQKQ
-934 LFTQWKERLRI
+934 LFHTWKDKLRI
-945 TEDESN
+945 TEDENN
-951 WAVEQAWKALDKNDE
+951 WAVAQAWKALDQNDADIMQAGRKILNEAEKNE
-966 KIMKEGRTILDEA
+966 E
-979 VANDEIVI
+979 VVI
-987 LLLSRPYHSDPGL
+987 LLLGRPYHSDPGM

-1008 QSLGYKT
+1008 QSLGFKT
-1015 LSMRAIPKDEAY
+1015 ISMRAIPKDENY
-1027 LSDYFG
+1027 LMRLFG
-1033 EEIKEGYIKSVYDIR
+1033 EDTHKGIIQSPYDIR
-1048 DVWAENYST
+1048 DVWAENFST
-1057 NSSQKVWAA
+1057 NSAQKVWAA

-1086 HDAPTYAI
+1086 HDAPTYSI
-1094 IDKILSASHTPHLT
+1094 IDKILGASRTPHLT

-1126 TFAYTLEQYKQSL
+1126 TFAYTLDQYKRTLATNHSGLSSDNRNQH
-1139 TPKGAK
+1139 K
-1145 KQYNSYKKGVT
+1145 KEGIL

>member
-1 MQFTHSLAIIP
+1 MT
-12 KNLAL
+12 NVM
-17 QNAKKRTKK
+17 AKK
-26 IMPKKYTLGIDIG
+26 YALGIDIG

-46 VCDENFS
+46 VCNERFN

-58 YTPHDT
+58 YTVHDT
-64 KQASTLLRLLEEL
+64 KQAPTLLHLLEEL
-77 SQTYGELYSNIE
+77 SQTHTDLYNKIN

-97 ATRIAPTINARF
+97 ASRIAPTINARF

-121 HNHPDVRA
+121 HNHPDVRS
-129 VIELGGQDAKIMHFK
+129 VVELGGQDAKIIHFK
-144 QDENGKKS
+144 VSEDGKKS
-152 VITSMNDKCASG
+152 VLTSMNDKCASG

-177 MESEEIQKLIFQT
+177 MESEDVQNLTFQT
-190 DTLHH
+190 EKLHH

-215 VPREEIMNS
+215 VPSDEIMNS

-253 NAYLP
+253 NTYLP
-258 FLQECWRMRIAEIW
+258 FLQECWRMRISEIW
-272 DERDIAYDKHN
+272 DERGVAYDKSK
-283 INQLINV
+283 INELINV
-290 PENAQYYAALGAVI
+290 PDNAQYYAALGAII
-304 FGEGEANNGK
+304 FGEGEANNDK
-314 DFAGLTQ
+314 PFTGLIQ
-321 LKTLVESGD
+321 LKTLVDTGGTA
-330 IDEDDNCDTP
+330 NNANNDTP
-340 LVKSSEELLAFK
+340 LVSSSEELKVFK
-352 DTYAIKPF
+352 ENYAIKPF
-360 KTPTLTKKTTC
+360 VPPVVTKKTTC
-371 FLGIDGGST
+371 YLGIDGGST

-387 DEEGKLLL
+387 NERGELLL

-409 LELLEKIEA
+409 LELLEKIQA
-418 QNSHGFYDIQGLGVT
+418 QDPNGFYDVRGLGVT
-433 GYAADVLEGALRA
+433 GYAADVLEGALNA

-459 AQKTFGE
+459 AQKAFGE

-513 GVPMEGFADVAF
+513 GVAIEDFAEVAF
-525 AAKKAPMFNYGCAV
+525 TAKQAPMFNYGCAV

-551 GYSKEELFAGISKV
+551 GYTKEELFAGISKV

-574 VQAPNLGAFGKHFVL
+574 VQAPNLAAFGDHFVL

-608 EKVPDAKID
+608 DKVPHATVDV
-617 IHPHPGEAGAYGA
+617 HPHPGEAGAYGA
-630 ALEAKEIVMQR
+630 AIEAKDVIRQR
-641 GYATFCGMKEAL
+641 GYASFVGMEEAL

-664 TRCHFCNIKCSRTFI
+664 TRCTFCSINCSRTFI
-679 DTQTPSSE
+679 DTQTPSSD

-700 TVESREALKALKS
+700 TVESHEALKVLKTM
-713 SRKAL
+713 RKNL
-718 QKSIPNLVKK
+718 QKNIPNLVKK
-728 ESIDLFESHHKIT
+728 ESHALFAPTYNLEDKPTTQTQIQ
-741 DRPDASMRIHEQ
+741 EQ

-768 EVSRPFH
+768 NINRNFQVSTEENI
-775 LSSAQDKVY
+775 SY
-784 RHNVKIAIP
+784 RKKLKIAIP
-793 KVLNIYSLAPFL
+793 KVLNVYSLAPFL
-805 RTYLEALEVDSKNII
+805 RTYLEALDLNPMNIV
-820 FSDFSNEDMFL
+820 FSGFSNEDMYL

-848 QSHVYALLYEKK
+848 QSHVYSLLFDKKYVRKK
-860 FARMNFEYLWFPS
+860 FDHIWFPA

-881 EYVTGQTSCPVISGT
+881 KHTMGQTSCPIVSGT
-896 PKVIWSAFTKEK
+896 PKVVYSAFTKEK
-908 NLFAQK
+908 NLFEECK
-914 NIEYVDDALNFD
+914 INYVEDPLNFD
-926 NKKLLKKQ
+926 CQNLLKKQ
-934 LFTQWKERLRI
+934 LFTTWKSLLRI
-945 TEDESN
+945 TEDENN
-951 WAVEQAWKALDKNDE
+951 WAVAQAWKALDKNDAD
-966 KIMKEGRTILDEA
+966 IMKEGKKILDNA
-979 VANDEIVI
+979 VKNDEVII
-987 LLLSRPYHSDPGL
+987 LLLARPYHSDPGM

-1008 QSLGYKT
+1008 QSLGFKT
-1015 LSMRAIPKDEAY
+1015 ISMRAIPKDEGY
-1027 LSDYFG
+1027 LSQYFRNDINYG
-1033 EEIKEGYIKSVYDIR
+1033 SVESVYDIR
-1048 DVWAENYST
+1048 DVWGENFST
-1057 NSSQKVWAA
+1057 NSAQKVWAA

-1094 IDKILSASHTPHLT
+1094 IDKILGASRTPHLT

-1126 TFAYTLEQYKQSL
+1126 TFAYTLEQYKQTL
-1139 TPKGAK
+1139 IKYNK
-1145 KQYNSYKKGVT
+1145 KEHISPIKEGVFI
-1156 A
+1156 

>member
-1 MQFTHSLAIIP
+1 LTH
-12 KNLAL
+12 
-17 QNAKKRTKK
+17 
-26 IMPKKYTLGIDIG
+26 IMKEKYALGIDIG

-46 VCDENFS
+46 LCDTRFN

-58 YTPHDT
+58 YTAHDT
-64 KQASTLLRLLEEL
+64 KQADTLLRLLEEL
-77 SQTYGELYSNIE
+77 SHTHKDHYNAIA

-97 ATRIAPTINARF
+97 ATRIAPTLNARF

-121 HNHPDVRA
+121 NLHPDVNA
-129 VIELGGQDAKIMHFK
+129 VVELGGQDAKIIHFK
-144 QDENGKKS
+144 EGKDGKKT
-152 VITSMNDKCASG
+152 VLTSMNDKCASG

-177 MESEEIQKLIFQT
+177 MENEDLQKLTFQT
-190 DTLHH
+190 DKLHH

-215 VPREEIMNS
+215 VPSNEIMNS

-237 TRGNTLMPNV
+237 TRGNTLMPKV

-253 NAYLP
+253 NTYLP
-258 FLQECWRMRIAEIW
+258 FLQECWRMRISELW
-272 DERDIAYDKHN
+272 DERGIAYDKEK
-283 INQLINV
+283 INELIIV
-290 PENAQYYAALGAVI
+290 PDNAQYYAALGAVI
-304 FGEGEANNGK
+304 FGEGEDNHDK
-314 DFAGLTQ
+314 DFAGLIP
-321 LKTLVESGD
+321 LKTLVDTGGTSNN
-330 IDEDDNCDTP
+330 DNNDTP
-340 LVKSSEELLAFK
+340 LVSSPEELKTFK
-352 DTYAIKPF
+352 DQYAIKDF
-360 KTPTLTKKTTC
+360 TPPKLTEKITC
-371 FLGIDGGST
+371 YLGIDGGST
-380 SSKAVLC
+380 SSKAVLV
-387 DEEGKLLL
+387 DEKGDLLL
-395 KVYQLSKGNPIVDT
+395 KVYQLSKGNPIEDT
-409 LELLEKIEA
+409 LELLQKIQSEDP
-418 QNSHGFYDIQGLGVT
+418 NGFYDVKGLGVT
-433 GYAADVLEGALRA
+433 GYAADVLGGALKA

-459 AQKTFGE
+459 AQKAFGE

-513 GVPMEGFADVAF
+513 GVKVEEFADVAF
-525 AAKKAPMFNYGCAV
+525 KAKQAPMFNYGRAV

-551 GYSKEELFAGISKV
+551 GYTKEELFAGIAKV

-574 VQAPNLGAFGKHFVL
+574 VQAPNLAAFGNHFVL

-608 EKVPDAKID
+608 EKVPHARVDV
-617 IHPHPGEAGAYGA
+617 HPHPGEAGAYGA
-630 ALEAKEIVMQR
+630 ALEARDVVQEQ
-641 GYATFCGMKEAL
+641 GYATFSGMEEAL

-664 TRCHFCNIKCSRTFI
+664 TRCHFCSINCSRTFI

-687 SVRYIAGFSCEEG
+687 TVRYIAGFACEDG
-700 TVESREALKALKS
+700 TVESVEAFKALKS
-713 SRKAL
+713 TRKGL
-718 QKSIPNLVKK
+718 QETIPNLVKK
-728 ESIDLFESHHKIT
+728 ESTALFSPTYDLESKPTIETKI
-741 DRPDASMRIHEQ
+741 SEQ
-753 KVKVTLGGWG
+753 EVKVTLGGWG

-768 EVSRPFH
+768 EVNRNFKV
-775 LSSAQDKVY
+775 SSETDINY
-784 RHNVKIAIP
+784 RKNLNIAIP

-805 RTYLEALEVDSKNII
+805 RTYLEALDIPTLHI
-820 FSDFSNEDMFL
+820 QFSGFSNEDMFL

-848 QSHVYALLYEKK
+848 QSHVYSLMYEKK
-860 FARMNFEYLWFPS
+860 FIKKKFDFMWFPA

-881 EYVTGQTSCPVISGT
+881 KHTMGQTSCPIISGT
-896 PKVIWSAFTKEK
+896 PKVVWSAFTKEK
-908 NLFAQK
+908 DLFEEK
-914 NIEYVDDALNFD
+914 GITYVDDALNFD
-926 NKKLLKKQ
+926 NKKLLQKQ
-934 LFTQWKERLRI
+934 LFSTWAEHLHMS
-945 TEDESN
+945 EDENN
-951 WAVEQAWKALDKNDE
+951 WAVEQAWKALDKNDDE
-966 KIMKEGRTILDEA
+966 IMKEGRDMLDE
-979 VANDEIVI
+979 VVRNDEVVI
-987 LLLSRPYHSDPGL
+987 LLLGRPYHSDPGL

-1008 QSLGYKT
+1008 QSLGFKT

-1027 LSDYFG
+1027 LMQYFG
-1033 EEIKEGYIKSVYDIR
+1033 EDVDEGIIQSPYDIR
-1048 DVWAENYST
+1048 DVWLENFST
-1057 NSSQKVWAA
+1057 NSAQKVWAA

-1094 IDKILSASHTPHLT
+1094 IDKILGASRTPHLT

-1126 TFAYTLEQYKQSL
+1126 TFAYTLEQYRL
-1139 TPKGAK
+1139 TLNNTRRVDLPTKEK
-1145 KQYNSYKKGVT
+1145 VT
-1156 A
+1156 V